1 MDVGKNSSL
10 RDGDFGQQFV
20 QFIVVLD
27 GKLKV
32 ARDDPGPLVVTGG
45 VASQLEDLGSQ
56 VLQDSGHI
64 DSCSFQNSGCV
75 VSLLQVAKNSWNW
88 KLKTRAT

>member
-32 ARDDPGPLVVTGG
+32 ARDDPGPLVVTGS
-45 VASQLEDLGSQ
+45 VASQLEDLSSQ
-56 VLQDSGHI
+56 ILQDSGHV
-64 DSCSFQNSGCV
+64 DSCSFQNSGCI
-75 VSLLQVAKNSWNW
+75 VSLLHVAENSWNRE
-88 KLKTRAT
+88 LETSAA